1 MMIPDGEI
9 FNSRRNEMFYFKRVT
24 VPRAKKFCDLVIETR
39 LNSDTRLS
47 NRLVSFV
54 ITFF

>member
-1 MMIPDGEI
+1 MVIPDGEI
-9 FNSRRNEMFYFKRVT
+9 FNSRRNEMFYFKR